1 MWDIYCFLS
10 GINASG
16 GVRAF
21 YGRDSDAESVDA
33 FANNLAAKL
42 AGTSVSGQLPSQE
55 ELKSIL
61 VILIQYYRDL
71 NSQESTIPKSY
82 HSWCPEV
89 VAIGILGEDDPGIE
103 LRICRE
109 YDSVGGF
116 EQMLS
121 DDGTWVQ
128 NNTKVSQAVTNQPA
142 TFMDRRCWA
151 YLQTWLSVPLTPGRE
166 FYLDFWDVVE
176 KSFDW
181 TQPEA
186 LHGSLDY
193 GLMSTTWS
201 QAQAWIIGG
210 ECTDEQAFNLL
221 CLDGAPNLS
230 RGIIQGLRDK
240 DLAPAL
246 LKDFQCWIWEQPDV
260 WPTKPE
266 AFKFDVPKPT
276 TYSKDSHRFLILPS
290 ELILEI
296 TSGFTLCDLL
306 TLASTSKAFRT
317 FILSE
322 PILPMVLRNL
332 VGRGTLKW
340 IKPCAL
346 VDGEVQ
352 NANRALATWVDPSKS
367 LGDPLQNP
375 GFPWFAFIRTC
386 FVDSDSMKSRKRLWN
401 ITKQLEQLWIDFVSS
416 RED

>member
-16 GVRAF
+16 GARAF
-21 YGRDSDAESVDA
+21 YVQDYNTESVDA

-42 AGTSVSGQLPSQE
+42 VATPVSGQLPSQE
-55 ELKSIL
+55 KLKPIL
-61 VILIQYYRDL
+61 AALINHYEDD
-71 NSQESTIPKSY
+71 NSDESALPKSY

-89 VAIGILGEDDPGIE
+89 VVIGKLTDGDHGIE
-103 LRICRE
+103 FRICRH

-128 NNTKVSQAVTNQPA
+128 NNTTVSAAVTNRPA

-151 YLQTWLSVPLTPGRE
+151 YLQTWLSVPLTPGRD

-176 KSFDW
+176 RSFDW

-186 LHGSLDY
+186 LHATLDY

-201 QAQAWIIGG
+201 QAQSWIVG
-210 ECTDEQAFNLL
+210 EMCTDEQAFNLL

-266 AFKFDVPKPT
+266 AFKFDVPKLT
-276 TYSKDSHRFLILPS
+276 TYSKDSHRFLMLPS

-296 TSGFTLCDLL
+296 TSRFALYDLFN
-306 TLASTSKAFRT
+306 LASTSKAFRAY
-317 FILSE
+317 ILSE
-322 PILPMVLRNL
+322 PTLPMVLRNS
-332 VGRGTLKW
+332 VDRGTLEW

-352 NANRALATWVDPSKS
+352 NANRALTTWVDPSKS
-367 LGDPLQNP
+367 VGDPLQNP
-375 GFPWFAFIRTC
+375 SFPWLAFIRTC

-401 ITKQLEQLWIDFVSS
+401 ITKQLEQFWIDFVTR